1 MTAFFHCKKAEVFDK
16 ATGQSIAAAVSV
28 GPMDSL
34 LVTLPRSFKHSS
46 ADPVQVVFYD
56 PVEGLVT
63 CRCTLSAPLITDDRQ
78 HCSYRC
84 QVLDRLSQEQR
95 REDIKIPLTSKVTVT
110 LETPERTL
118 EAPATIYNISAGGI
132 YMAVTDLE
140 LNPGDQVSFYFHDA
154 GGTIPLTAEVLR
166 VEVRRDRYSR
176 PVKGYGCQFVDLAA
190 MYELQ
195 LRGFVFKEARRFYQ
209 KE

>member
-1 MTAFFHCKKAEVFDK
+1 MTAFLHCRKAEVYDK
-16 ATGQSIAAAVSV
+16 ANNKTIAAAVSV

-34 LVTLPRSFKHSS
+34 LVTLPRDFKHNT

-56 PVEGLVT
+56 PMDGLVT
-63 CRCTLSAPLITDDRQ
+63 CRCTLTSPLVTDDRQ

-95 REDIKIPLTSKVTVT
+95 REDIKISLTSKVTVT

-132 YMAVTDLE
+132 YMVTE
-140 LNPGDQVSFYFHDA
+140 LNLKPGDQVSFYFHDA

-166 VEVRRDRYSR
+166 IEIRYDRYSR
-176 PVKGYGCQFVDLAA
+176 PVKGYGCRFTDLAS

-195 LRGFVFKEARRFYQ
+195 LRSYVFKEARRLYA
-209 KE
+209 KD

>member
-63 CRCTLSAPLITDDRQ
+63 CRCTLSAPLVTDDRQ

-95 REDIKIPLTSKVTVT
+95 REDIKVSLSAKVTVT
-110 LETPERTL
+110 LEAPDQTL

-132 YMAVTDLE
+132 YMVTDLD
-140 LNPGDQVSFYFHDA
+140 LQPGDQVFFYFHDA

-166 VEVRRDRYSR
+166 IETRPDRYSR
-176 PVKGYGCQFVDLAA
+176 PVKGYGCRFVDLAA

-195 LRGFVFKEARRFYQ
+195 LRGYVFKEAKQAYSD
-209 KE
+209 